1 MRSGK
6 LLATSMMALMLSTSG
21 SFAQSSGVGVDV
33 LPRVQIVI
41 EAPRIAILQTVQ
53 DLVEQLTADGFTYIE
68 ISRTFLGRARIIAYS
83 ATEIR
88 EIVINP
94 TTGEILR
101 DLAQESI
108 GKLPEQVNAHA
119 KASGWNVNKGGN
131 GNGNGN
137 SGNAGGGA
145 RK

>member
-6 LLATSMMALMLSTSG
+6 LLATSMMAVMLSAGG
-21 SFAQSSGVGVDV
+21 SFAQSSGDGVDV

-41 EAPRIAILQTVQ
+41 EAPKIAILQTVQ
-53 DLVEQLTADGFTYIE
+53 DLIDQLTADGFTYIE
-68 ISRTFLGRARIIAYS
+68 ISRTFLGRAHIIAYS

-101 DLAQESI
+101 DFAQESI
-108 GKLPEQVNAHA
+108 GRLPAKVNAHA
-119 KASGWNVNKGGN
+119 KASGWNNNKGGN
-131 GNGNGN
+131 GIGNN
-137 SGNAGGGA
+137 GNAGGRA
-145 RK
+145 RN